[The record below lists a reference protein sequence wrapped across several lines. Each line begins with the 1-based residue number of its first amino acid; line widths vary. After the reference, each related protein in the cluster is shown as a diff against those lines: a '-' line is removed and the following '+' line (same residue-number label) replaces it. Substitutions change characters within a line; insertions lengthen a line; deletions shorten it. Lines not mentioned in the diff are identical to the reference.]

1 MSEEYCHD
9 CGQYYIKSTGLNYH
23 FGCNVKRDKDYRCC
37 DCWWSKAE
45 IARLKAEC
53 ADLKARLIEG
63 PKKKLV
69 MCERCKVV
77 TDWYGLDRACKC
89 GCPNFCD
96 LDPKPQGEE

>member
-45 IARLKAEC
+45 IARARFNAQLTMSITDITGASGLHAEPQRARTKCQRLKS
-53 ADLKARLIEG
+53 R
-63 PKKKLV
+63 KKK
-69 MCERCKVV
+69 RC
-77 TDWYGLDRACKC
+77 
-89 GCPNFCD
+89 FS
-96 LDPKPQGEE
+96 